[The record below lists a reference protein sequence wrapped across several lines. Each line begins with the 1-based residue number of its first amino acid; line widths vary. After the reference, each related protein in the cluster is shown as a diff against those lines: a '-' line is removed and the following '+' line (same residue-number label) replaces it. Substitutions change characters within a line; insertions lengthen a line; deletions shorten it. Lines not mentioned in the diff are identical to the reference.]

1 MSKTKKT
8 STKYAKISEKVTNL
22 SYPEKKR
29 SYLTDNCKEP
39 FNSKSL

>member
-1 MSKTKKT
+1 MSKAKKT
-8 STKYAKISEKVTNL
+8 SKKYAKISEKVTDP

-29 SYLTDNCKEP
+29 SYRTDNWKEP